1 VNQDIV
7 LQVSTA
13 AGDTVELLDLRGF
26 NINGNG
32 QVDAAVKVVFSEVT
46 SEAMFDNSVGFYI
59 VQNEQGTVIDPLSG
73 QAINPGD
80 SGYAEAALR
89 QRVPGLDLHR
99 NTQSLL
105 TPMNGGVLL
114 APYII
119 GDGTVEEFLAEN
131 PGNLPGE
138 GLHAYFAYQ
147 GANPDKADHVR
158 MLGNNQFGFEDR
170 WDGGDKDFNDM
181 IFNLNAQLA

>member
-1 VNQDIV
+1 
-7 LQVSTA
+7 
-13 AGDTVELLDLRGF
+13 
-26 NINGNG
+26 
-32 QVDAAVKVVFSEVT
+32 
-46 SEAMFDNSVGFYI
+46 
-59 VQNEQGTVIDPLSG
+59 
-73 QAINPGD
+73 
-80 SGYAEAALR
+80 
-89 QRVPGLDLHR
+89 
-99 NTQSLL
+99 
-105 TPMNGGVLL
+105 MNGGVLL